1 MLTALAAMFLQQTFA
16 SVGKVLPAVVAPLVI
31 AELHADPAWV
41 GVDYGVSAAA
51 SLFAQ
56 MGCGSF
62 IVRYGA
68 LRMSQVALV
77 LLGGGMAVAVEG
89 SLPGFGASAIIGG
102 GGAAVS
108 TPTSSQ
114 LLGRVSPPRL
124 APLVFSIKQTAV
136 PAGLLI
142 CGFIAPAMAGA
153 LGWRG
158 ATLATATACVAFAVM
173 LQPLRARF
181 DDDRVPSRRF
191 RLSDLRTTVASVLQ
205 ASDLRRLSFACF
217 AFNGVQSVFTAY
229 FVTYLVALDYELA
242 SAGFLFS
249 LVVAVAMPCR
259 ILWGWLGSFH
269 ATPGVVMAGL
279 AFGMAG
285 SVAVTGLFTPAWP
298 MAAMGLVVGVLSATA
313 MSWHGILLSET
324 ARLAPAGRVGAVTGG
339 VLSFGQI
346 GAFLGPSAFSLLL
359 HLTGGY
365 GAGWAVCAI
374 PALWVGISL
383 LRPRAP
389 AERGEALTARTV

>member
-1 MLTALAAMFLQQTFA
+1 MLIALGAMFLQQTFA
-16 SVGKVLPAVVAPLVI
+16 AVGKTLPAVVAPLVI

-41 GVDYGVSAAA
+41 GVYYGVSAAA

-62 IVRYGA
+62 IIRHGA
-68 LRMSQVALV
+68 LRMSQVALL
-77 LLGGGMAVAVEG
+77 LLGGGMAAAAEG
-89 SLPGFGASAIIGG
+89 GLLGFGASAIIGG
-102 GGAAVS
+102 GGGAVS

-136 PAGLLI
+136 PAGVLI
-142 CGFIAPAMAGA
+142 CGSLGPAMAVA

-158 ATLATATACVAFAVM
+158 AMLATAAACVAGAAM

-191 RLSDLRTTVASVLQ
+191 RLSDFPATIASVLE
-205 ASDLRRLSFACF
+205 ARDLRALSFACF
-217 AFNGVQSVFTAY
+217 AFNGVQSVFIAY
-229 FVTYLVALDYELA
+229 FVTYLVALGFDLA
-242 SAGFLFS
+242 AAGFLFS
-249 LVVAVAMPCR
+249 LIIAVAVPCR
-259 ILWGWLGSFH
+259 VLWGWLGSFH
-269 ATPGVVMAGL
+269 VEPRLIMAGL
-279 AFGMAG
+279 ALGMAAGVAASALFG
-285 SVAVTGLFTPAWP
+285 SVWP
-298 MAAMGLVVGVLSATA
+298 VAAIGLVGAVVSATA

-324 ARLAPAGRVGAVTGG
+324 ARLAPAGRVGMVTGG

-346 GAFLGPSAFSLLL
+346 GAFVGPLAFSLLL

-365 GAGWAVCAI
+365 GAGWAVCTI

-389 AERGEALTARTV
+389 VVQGNAPTA